1 MEGKRQRIS
10 HRPELIP
17 SNGSLSVFREPG
29 PVNLDSPTS
38 VAKTRATP
46 GRMVFW
52 FAVAT
57 FFGIWPALT
66 NGQPFFYP
74 DTTAYVRGA
83 DLAISRALGSRFA
96 TAWAKDQRRTMGI
109 KTAAPP
115 SKPAAAQPRAAQ
127 RVVLAGRSIIYGALL
142 YLGAVIGGMWLS
154 IIVQSFVAAYLVFL
168 FIVRTLRL
176 DFRYFLASC
185 GVLLLASPLPFCVSF
200 LMPDVFAGFLILA
213 FAILVTSWERLS
225 NTERTITGA
234 VLLFA
239 VLSHTTHVILLIAL
253 TALTAAYAGLIHRSQ
268 WPRIRGPAVTAAACV
283 LLALVWEA
291 AFSFAV
297 SRVLGTPPVRPPFV
311 TAKLVE
317 MLGPSAVIQVCASN
331 RFAVCQFRD
340 RLPVD
345 FETFLWSEDERAG
358 VFQLA
363 DAHTKQVLS
372 EEQARFAMVIVPRN
386 LGRYVSGVLHDG
398 LRQLISFGLRE
409 YCYDAQG
416 LEFFRNRLPGP
427 DFERMASSLA
437 ARWRGYIVFG
447 STVLYLTAALGA
459 AVIAA
464 LLSGAWRPT
473 SVVSECGTRR
483 EDVWRVATYILLV
496 GIVLNAII
504 CGGFSTVNDRFEARV
519 VWLIQLS
526 SFAGICV
533 MRPHRKGRDRSG
545 VVPE

>member
-1 MEGKRQRIS
+1 LAKARAA
-10 HRPELIP
+10 
-17 SNGSLSVFREPG
+17 PG
-29 PVNLDSPTS
+29 LV
-38 VAKTRATP
+38 
-46 GRMVFW
+46 VFW

-109 KTAAPP
+109 QTTAPP
-115 SKPAAAQPRAAQ
+115 SEPPAAQPRTAQ

-142 YLGAVIGGMWLS
+142 YLGAVTGGMWLS

-176 DFRYFLASC
+176 DFRYFLVSC
-185 GVLLLASPLPFCVSF
+185 GVLLIASPLPFCISF
-200 LMPDVFAGFLILA
+200 LMPDVFAGFLLLG

-225 NTERTITGA
+225 NTERTITSA

-239 VLSHTTHVILLIAL
+239 VLSHTTHVILLIGL
-253 TALTAAYAGLIHRSQ
+253 TTLTAAYAGLIHRSL

-291 AFSFAV
+291 AFSFLV

-331 RFAVCQFRD
+331 QFAVCQFRD

-345 FETFLWSEDERAG
+345 FETFLWSEDERTG
-358 VFQLA
+358 VFQVA

-372 EEQARFAMVIVPRN
+372 DEQTRFAMVIVPRN

-398 LRQLISFGLRE
+398 LRQLTSFGLRE
-409 YCYDAQG
+409 YRYDAQG
-416 LEFFRNRLPGP
+416 LVFYKNRLPAP

-437 ARWRGYIVFG
+437 AQWRGYIVFG
-447 STVLYLTAALGA
+447 STVLYLTAALAA

-464 LLSGAWRPT
+464 FLSGGWRPT
-473 SVVSECGTRR
+473 SVAGERGPGR
-483 EDVWRVATYILLV
+483 EDVWRVATYVLLV
-496 GIVLNAII
+496 GILLNAII
-504 CGGFSTVNDRFEARV
+504 CGGFSTVNNRFEARV

-526 SFAGICV
+526 AFAGICV
-533 MRPHRKGRDRSG
+533 MRPHWKGRETVQGGTGLMDSRASHE
-545 VVPE
+545 VSRQI